1 MSSPDYGFLVEDVV
15 IVFILIPMWYYLA
28 GEKKI
33 GLVYSR
39 DISPPETVLIR
50 AKMSELNETRWP

>member
-15 IVFILIPMWYYLA
+15 IVFILIPTWYYLA

-33 GLVYSR
+33 GPVYSR